1 LGGGSDELTEIFW
14 RGSVCF
20 ATRHALLRERRYA
33 PRGQRNRGP
42 CKKNYQAGEKEDQ
55 HVAAGEAPISIDRE
69 EHRYHP
75 QQQSCD
81 NAARGSTFEQ

>member
-1 LGGGSDELTEIFW
+1 LGGGSGELTEIFW
-14 RGSVCF
+14 RGSASF
-20 ATRHALLRERRYA
+20 ATRRALLRERRYT
-33 PRGQRNRGP
+33 RGQRNRGRS
-42 CKKNYQAGEKEDQ
+42 KKNYQAGEREEQ

-75 QQQSCD
+75 QLQSCD